1 MGKIFPTTSLRI
13 SKNSLW
19 RKKIKPISLKK
30 IWTHGFCGIAFM
42 FLMPPTLEEL
52 KQSDLPDLVDMLSQ
66 QATEYSRLTKTEG
79 ITSKTIA
86 IKEFILNI
94 QTAIDAKKSSEKKS
108 VIR

>member
-1 MGKIFPTTSLRI
+1 MDAWF
-13 SKNSLW
+13 LW
-19 RKKIKPISLKK
+19 HCL
-30 IWTHGFCGIAFM
+30 HVFNAAD
-42 FLMPPTLEEL
+42 LEEL